1 MNLGSG
7 SFKFLLVVPAIQTK
21 VRLRPK
27 ALKSDSTWSC
37 TVTGPHE
44 LIKTNSGR
52 LRTDSNS
59 PYIGLKGVDMDIFR
73 LIEN

>member
-7 SFKFLLVVPAIQTK
+7 SFKFLLVVPAKQTK
-21 VRLRPK
+21 AN
-27 ALKSDSTWSC
+27 ALGSDSTWSC

-52 LRTDSNS
+52 LRTDS
-59 PYIGLKGVDMDIFR
+59 IHLTLVLKEWV
-73 LIEN
+73 